1 MLVMACFAQAET
13 GEPQL
18 VVTKGNTV
26 HRISPTAKLLLVT
39 QTGEKH
45 KVKYWRIANDSQLMV
60 KGEIITLSNLY
71 SIEARHDKN
80 MFNRALGAAMMTVGA
95 ISAPYVGYETYK
107 IVSDGGLP
115 PAIFLW
121 VIPPVL
127 LFYFGK
133 ELFDGKRYEV
143 TQGWK
148 IKVVSE

>member
-1 MLVMACFAQAET
+1 MWMVVFSADAQS
-13 GEPQL
+13 GERRL
-18 VVTKGNTV
+18 VVEKGNTV
-26 HRISPTAKLLLVT
+26 HYISPSAKLLLVT
-39 QTGEKH
+39 QMGEKH
-45 KVKYWRIANDSQLMV
+45 KVKYWRIVNDSQLV
-60 KGEIITLSNLY
+60 LKGETLTIRNLY
-71 SIEARHDKN
+71 SIEARHEKN
-80 MFNRALGAAMMTVGA
+80 VLNRALGATMMAVGTFSA
-95 ISAPYVGYETYK
+95 IFVGRETFR

-148 IKVVSE
+148 IKVVSA